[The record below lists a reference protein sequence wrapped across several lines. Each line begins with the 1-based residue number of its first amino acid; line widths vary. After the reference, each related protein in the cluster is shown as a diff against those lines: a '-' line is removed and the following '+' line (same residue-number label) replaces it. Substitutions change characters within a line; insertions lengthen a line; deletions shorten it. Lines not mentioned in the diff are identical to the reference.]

1 METFWHGAALALITG
16 ILVLTLKKQN
26 GEIAMVLLLAA
37 SVMLAVA
44 MGRYLQP
51 VLTFL
56 RNLQQLG
63 QVDGQMVGTLL
74 KVVGISL
81 VGQIAGLI
89 CADSGN
95 AAMGKLVELL
105 ASAVILSL
113 SVPMLTALMEL
124 VVTILGSI

>member
-1 METFWHGAALALITG
+1 MATFWHGAALAMITV
-16 ILVLTLKKQN
+16 ILVLTLKKHN
-26 GEIAMVLLLAA
+26 GEMAVVLLLAA
-37 SVMLAVA
+37 SVLLTSA
-44 MGRYLQP
+44 MAQYFRP
-51 VLTFL
+51 VLGFL

-63 QVDGQMVGTLL
+63 QVDGQMVGVLF

-89 CADSGN
+89 CTDSGN

-105 ASAVILSL
+105 AAAVILSL

-124 VVTILGSI
+124 VVNILGSV

>member
-1 METFWHGAALALITG
+1 METFWLGAALALITV
-16 ILVLTLKKQN
+16 ILALTLKKQSA
-26 GEIAMVLLLAA
+26 EIAMVLLLAA
-37 SVMLAVA
+37 SVLLTLA
-44 MGRYLQP
+44 MGRYLRP

-63 QVDGQMVGTLL
+63 HVDGQMVGTLF
-74 KVVGISL
+74 KEVGISL
-81 VGQIAGLI
+81 VGQLAGLI

-95 AAMGKLVELL
+95 AALGKLVELL
-105 ASAVILSL
+105 AAAVILSL